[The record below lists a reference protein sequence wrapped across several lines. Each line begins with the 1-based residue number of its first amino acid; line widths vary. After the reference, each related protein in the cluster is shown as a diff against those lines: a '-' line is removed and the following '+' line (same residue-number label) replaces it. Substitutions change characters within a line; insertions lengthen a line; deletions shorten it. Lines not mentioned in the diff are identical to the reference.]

1 MNRTGNVSSGA
12 VLFVVCSALFLMPFM
27 LSAVAVALP
36 TIGRALQASA
46 LQVGLVETLYILSV
60 AVFLLPMGRFG
71 DVYGRRRVF
80 IWGIFFFTLATALI
94 ALSTTIEMLIALR
107 VLQGIGSAMVNAS
120 SLALV
125 VSVFPAEK
133 RGRVLGIA
141 ISTVYAGISCGPPI
155 GGLLTSYFGW
165 RAVFL
170 PGVVLGLLSWWLTLV
185 GMRSEWHE
193 AAGEPFDWRGS
204 LVYALA
210 ISAITL
216 GGSRLDAGGWAVGLL
231 LLGMVFLGLFVVF
244 ERRCR
249 YPILDIGLLTGNR
262 VFALSNVAAF
272 INYGS
277 TFGVVFFLGLYL
289 QYVRGLSPRDAG
301 LLLMLQPL
309 VQMLLAPVGGRL
321 ADRFPAARVAT
332 LGMALCGCGLLLAA
346 SIDRDTPL
354 TLVAATLL
362 LLGLGYGF
370 FSTPNTSVIMGC
382 LDKRYLGVASGLTG
396 TMRSLGMTFSMIVV
410 TLSFSLFMDGQAIS
424 PATIPAFMGS
434 MQSDM
439 LFFCALSV
447 VGIGCSLGRLSIFSP
462 TAAPKVE
469 KR

>member
-1 MNRTGNVSSGA
+1 MSRTARVSPGA

-36 TIGRALQASA
+36 TIGRSLQASA
-46 LQVGLVETLYILSV
+46 LQVGLVETLYVLSV

-80 IWGIFFFTLATALI
+80 IWGIFLFTLATALI
-94 ALSTTIEMLIALR
+94 ALSLSIEMLIAMRL
-107 VLQGIGSAMVNAS
+107 LQGVGSAMVNAS

-125 VSVFPAEK
+125 VSVFPSEK

-165 RAVFL
+165 RAVFV
-170 PGVVLGLLSWWLTLV
+170 PGVVLGLLSSWLTLV
-185 GMRSEWHE
+185 RMRSEWHE
-193 AAGEPFDWRGS
+193 AAGEPFDWGGS

-231 LLGMVFLGLFVVF
+231 LLGILFMGLFVAL

-249 YPILDIGLLTGNR
+249 YPILDIDLLTGNR
-262 VFALSNVAAF
+262 IFALSNVAAF

-277 TFGVVFFLGLYL
+277 TFGVVFFLSLYL
-289 QYVRGLSPRDAG
+289 QYAKGMIPRDAG

-321 ADRFPAARVAT
+321 ADRFPAARIAT
-332 LGMALCGCGLLLAA
+332 LGMTLCCCGLLLAA
-346 SIDRDTPL
+346 NIDLDMHL
-354 TLVAATLL
+354 SLVVGTLL

-410 TLSFSLFMDGQAIS
+410 TLSFSLFMDGEAIS
-424 PATIPAFMGS
+424 SASIPSFMRS
-434 MQSDM
+434 MRSDM
-439 LFFCALSV
+439 LFFCILSV
-447 VGIGCSLGRLSIFSP
+447 IGIGCSLGRLSLFAWKP
-462 TAAPKVE
+462 GRKAE
-469 KR
+469 L